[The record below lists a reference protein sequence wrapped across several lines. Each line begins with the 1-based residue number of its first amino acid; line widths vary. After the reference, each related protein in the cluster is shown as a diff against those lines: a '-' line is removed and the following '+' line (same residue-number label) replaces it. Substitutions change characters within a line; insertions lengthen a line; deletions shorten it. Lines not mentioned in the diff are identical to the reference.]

1 MAEGKKLFG
10 MPAESGRWLLIVL
23 GFIINICLG
32 SVYAYSI
39 FGKALMA
46 EWGINTSESL
56 GMFKF
61 QIPFGVFLLFFAA
74 IFPFAGQILEKLGPK
89 KQGVIGGIIVAAGWI
104 LASLVAG
111 MDSANVPLFVVTYGV
126 IGGIGVG
133 LCYIAPIQVATRWF
147 PDKKGLATGLTVA
160 GFGGS
165 PFVSTYIG
173 QKLIDMRAEV
183 DEAGKVIAGTTH
195 VSDALL
201 YMGIAFLVILIA
213 CFLLMRFPEAGWTPA
228 GWKPKAATGAAATSA
243 VNYNRNEI
251 IKTPTF
257 WFLFAC
263 FAIGSLAG
271 LMAIGVYAKIMGDPK
286 VLIGIGAT
294 GLGTATIVQFIL
306 APFNAGGRP
315 VLGWVTDKLG
325 PRVAA
330 MITFVLIAAAAAGMI
345 VVGKGGDDPSTL
357 NKALYFVCFAAFYAG
372 LGGWLAIA
380 PTATA
385 QYFGAKFSSRNYGI
399 VFLAYGIG
407 GIIATFVAA
416 YSKDIFKGST
426 FDMFIPVAIL
436 AVLGFLMAAFFMKPV
451 KAPPAQV
458 EAAKK

>member
-1 MAEGKKLFG
+1 MAVEGKKLFG
-10 MPAESGRWLLIVL
+10 MPAESGRWILIVL

-32 SVYAYSI
+32 SVYAYGV
-39 FGKALMA
+39 FGKQLAT
-46 EWGINTSESL
+46 EWKFDLTTS
-56 GMFKF
+56 GGVFQQ

-89 KQGVIGGIIVAAGWI
+89 KQGIIGGIIVAAGWI
-104 LASLVAG
+104 LAAFVSRL
-111 MDSANVPLFVVTYGV
+111 DTANVPLFVLTYGV
-126 IGGIGVG
+126 VGGIGVG

-165 PFVSTYIG
+165 PFVSTYVG
-173 QKLIDMRAEV
+173 SELIKMNNQ
-183 DEAGKVIAGTTH
+183 
-195 VSDALL
+195 VSDAFL
-201 YMGIAFLVILIA
+201 YLGIAFLVILIVS
-213 CFLLMRFPEAGWTPA
+213 FMFMSFPDPGWTPA
-228 GWKPKAATGAAATSA
+228 GWKPKATAAAATSA

-251 IKTPTF
+251 VKTPTF

-271 LMAIGVYAKIMGDPK
+271 LMAIGVYANVFSHTK
-286 VLIGIGAT
+286 VALTVSTAA
-294 GLGTATIVQFIL
+294 LSTATIVQFIL

-315 VLGWVTDKLG
+315 VLGSVTDKLG

-330 MITFVLIAAAAAGMI
+330 MITFVLIAAAAGGMI
-345 VVGKGGDDPSTL
+345 YVNKGAGDASTL
-357 NKALYFVCFAAFYAG
+357 TKVLYFVCFAAFYAG

-407 GIIATFVAA
+407 GLIATFVAA
-416 YSKDIFKGST
+416 YSKDIFGEVL
-426 FDMFIPVAIL
+426 DMFIPVAIL

-451 KAPPAQV
+451 KAPPAQ
-458 EAAKK
+458 AAPAKK

>member
-1 MAEGKKLFG
+1 MAEEQKLFG
-10 MPAESGRWLLIVL
+10 MPAKQGRWILVLL
-23 GFIINICLG
+23 GFIINLCLG

-39 FGKALMA
+39 FGKQLMK
-46 EWGINTSESL
+46 EWDISTSTSG
-56 GMFKF
+56 GMFQY

-74 IFPFAGQILEKLGPK
+74 IFPLSGQLLEKIGPK
-89 KQGVIGGIIVAAGWI
+89 TQGIIGGIIVAAGWI
-104 LASLVAG
+104 LASFVASG
-111 MDSANVPLFVVTYGV
+111 TESVPLFVLAYGV

-147 PDKKGLATGLTVA
+147 PDRKGLATGLTVA

-165 PFVSTYIG
+165 PFVSTYVG
-173 QKLIDMRAEV
+173 QELIKLND
-183 DEAGKVIAGTTH
+183 H

-201 YMGIAFLVILIA
+201 YLGIGFLVILLVS
-213 CFLLMRFPEAGWTPA
+213 FWLMRFPEAGWKPA
-228 GWKPKAATGAAATSA
+228 GWTPKTTAAAATST

-251 IKTPTF
+251 IKTATF

-271 LMAIGVYAKIMGDPK
+271 LMAIGVYASIMTNAK
-286 VLIGIGAT
+286 VAIGIHTTA
-294 GLGTATIVQFIL
+294 LATATIVQFIL

-315 VLGWVTDKLG
+315 VLGWVTDRLG

-330 MITFVLIAAAAAGMI
+330 MITFLLILAAAVGMI
-345 VVGKGGDDPSTL
+345 VVGKGGDDPTTL
-357 NKALYFVCFAAFYAG
+357 NKVLYFVCFAAFYAG

-380 PTATA
+380 PTAVA
-385 QYFGAKFSSRNYGI
+385 QYFGTKFSSRNYGI
-399 VFLAYGIG
+399 LFLAYGVG
-407 GIIATFVAA
+407 AIIATFVAA
-416 YSKDIFKGST
+416 YSRDIFKGST

-436 AVLGFLMAAFFMKPV
+436 AALAFVLAAFFMKPP
-451 KAPPAQV
+451 KQV

>member
-1 MAEGKKLFG
+1 MAEEKRLFG
-10 MPAESGRWLLIVL
+10 MPAEKGRWLLIVL

-39 FGKALMA
+39 FGKQLMT
-46 EWGINTSESL
+46 EWGISTGTSL
-56 GMFKF
+56 GMFKY

-74 IFPFAGQILEKLGPK
+74 IFPLSGQLLEKLGPK
-89 KQGVIGGIIVAAGWI
+89 KQGIIGGIIVAAGWI
-104 LASLVAG
+104 LASFVASG
-111 MDSANVPLFVVTYGV
+111 TESVPLFVLTYGV

-133 LCYIAPIQVATRWF
+133 ICYIAPIQVATRWF

-165 PFVSTYIG
+165 PFISTYLG
-173 QKLIDMRAEV
+173 QELIKIDNQ
-183 DEAGKVIAGTTH
+183 

-201 YMGIAFLVILIA
+201 YLGIAFLVVLLV
-213 CFLLMRFPEAGWTPA
+213 CFWLMSFPEAGWKPA
-228 GWKPKAATGAAATSA
+228 GWTPKATTAAATSA

-251 IKTPTF
+251 VKTATF

-271 LMAIGVYAKIMGDPK
+271 LMAIGVYATIMTNTK
-286 VLIGIGAT
+286 VALGIHTTA
-294 GLGTATIVQFIL
+294 LATATIVQFIL

-315 VLGWVTDKLG
+315 VLGAVTDRLG

-330 MITFVLIAAAAAGMI
+330 MITFVLIIAAAAGMI
-345 VVGKGGDDPSTL
+345 VVGKGTDTASTL
-357 NKALYFVCFAAFYAG
+357 NKVLYFVCFAAFYAG

-380 PTATA
+380 PTAVA

-399 VFLAYGIG
+399 LFLAYGIG

-416 YSKDIFKGST
+416 YSRDIFKGST

-436 AVLGFLMAAFFMKPV
+436 AALGFVMAAFMMKPP
-451 KAPPAQV
+451 KQV

>member
-1 MAEGKKLFG
+1 MAEEQKLFG
-10 MPAESGRWLLIVL
+10 MPAKQGRWILVLL
-23 GFIINICLG
+23 GFIINLCLG

-39 FGKALMA
+39 FGKQLMT
-46 EWGINTSESL
+46 EWDISTGTSL
-56 GMFKF
+56 GMFKY
-61 QIPFGVFLLFFAA
+61 QIPFGIFLLFFAA
-74 IFPFAGQILEKLGPK
+74 IFPLSGQLLEKLGPK
-89 KQGVIGGIIVAAGWI
+89 KQGIIGGIIVAAGWI
-104 LASLVAG
+104 LASFVASG
-111 MDSANVPLFVVTYGV
+111 TESVPLFVLAYGV

-147 PDKKGLATGLTVA
+147 PDRKGLATGLTVA

-165 PFVSTYIG
+165 PFVSTYVG
-173 QKLIDMRAEV
+173 QELIKMND
-183 DEAGKVIAGTTH
+183 H

-201 YMGIAFLVILIA
+201 YLGIGFLVILLVS
-213 CFLLMRFPEAGWTPA
+213 FWLMRFPEAGWKPA
-228 GWKPKAATGAAATSA
+228 GWMPKATAAATST
-243 VNYNRNEI
+243 VNYNRNEV
-251 IKTPTF
+251 IKTATF

-271 LMAIGVYAKIMGDPK
+271 LMAIGVYASIMTNAK
-286 VLIGIGAT
+286 VAIGISTAA
-294 GLGTATIVQFIL
+294 LSTATIVQFIL

-315 VLGWVTDKLG
+315 VLGWVTDRLG

-330 MITFVLIAAAAAGMI
+330 MITFVLILAAAIGMI
-345 VVGKGGDDPSTL
+345 LVGKGGDDPTTL

-385 QYFGAKFSSRNYGI
+385 QYFGTKFSSRNYGI
-399 VFLAYGIG
+399 LFLAYGVG
-407 GIIATFVAA
+407 AIIATFVAA
-416 YSKDIFKGST
+416 YSRDIFKGST

-436 AVLGFLMAAFFMKPV
+436 AVLAFLLAAFFMKPP
-451 KAPPAQV
+451 KQV

>member
-1 MAEGKKLFG
+1 MAEEKKLFG
-10 MPAESGRWLLIVL
+10 MPAEKGRWLLIVL

-39 FGKALMA
+39 FGKQLMS
-46 EWGINTSESL
+46 EWGISTGTSM
-56 GMFKF
+56 GMLKY

-74 IFPFAGQILEKLGPK
+74 IFPLSGQLLEKLGPK
-89 KQGVIGGIIVAAGWI
+89 KQGIIGGIIVAAGWI
-104 LASLVAG
+104 LASFVASG
-111 MDSANVPLFVVTYGV
+111 TESVPLFVLTYGV

-173 QKLIDMRAEV
+173 QELIKMDNQ
-183 DEAGKVIAGTTH
+183 

-201 YMGIAFLVILIA
+201 YMGIAFLVIISVA
-213 CFLLMRFPEAGWTPA
+213 FWFMRFPEAGWKPA
-228 GWKPKAATGAAATSA
+228 GWQPKAAAPAATTSA

-271 LMAIGVYAKIMGDPK
+271 LMAIGVYANVMGNTR
-286 VLIGIGAT
+286 VA
-294 GLGTATIVQFIL
+294 LGMTAGSLATATIVQFIL

-315 VLGWVTDKLG
+315 VLGAVTDKLG

-330 MITFVLIAAAAAGMI
+330 MITFILILLAAAGMI
-345 VVGKGGDDPSTL
+345 VVGKGTDTASTM
-357 NKALYFVCFAAFYAG
+357 NKVLYFVCFAAFYAG

-380 PTATA
+380 PTAVA
-385 QYFGAKFSSRNYGI
+385 QYFGAKFSSRNYG
-399 VFLAYGIG
+399 VLFLAYGVG
-407 GIIATFVAA
+407 GLIATFVAA
-416 YSKDIFKGST
+416 YSKDIFGNVL
-426 FDMFIPVAIL
+426 DMFIPVAIL
-436 AVLGFLMAAFFMKPV
+436 AALGFVLAAFFMKPP
-451 KAPPAQV
+451 KQAAAPAKQV
-458 EAAKK
+458 EPAKK

>member
-1 MAEGKKLFG
+1 MAEEKKLFG
-10 MPAESGRWLLIVL
+10 MPAEKGRWLLIVL

-39 FGKALMA
+39 FGKQLMT
-46 EWGINTSESL
+46 EWGISTGTSL
-56 GMFKF
+56 GMFKY

-74 IFPFAGQILEKLGPK
+74 IFPLSGQLLEKLGPK
-89 KQGVIGGIIVAAGWI
+89 KQGIIGGIIVAAGWI
-104 LASLVAG
+104 LASFVASG
-111 MDSANVPLFVVTYGV
+111 TESVPLFVLTYGV

-133 LCYIAPIQVATRWF
+133 ICYIAPIQVATRWF

-165 PFVSTYIG
+165 PFISTYLG
-173 QKLIDMRAEV
+173 QELIKIDNQ
-183 DEAGKVIAGTTH
+183 

-201 YMGIAFLVILIA
+201 YLGIAFLVVLLV
-213 CFLLMRFPEAGWTPA
+213 CFWLMSFPEAGWKPA
-228 GWKPKAATGAAATSA
+228 GWTPKATTAAATSA

-251 IKTPTF
+251 VKTATF

-271 LMAIGVYAKIMGDPK
+271 LMAIGVYATIMTNTK
-286 VLIGIGAT
+286 VALGIHTTA
-294 GLGTATIVQFIL
+294 LATATIVQFIL

-315 VLGWVTDKLG
+315 VLGAVTDRLG

-330 MITFVLIAAAAAGMI
+330 MITFVLIIAAAAGMI
-345 VVGKGGDDPSTL
+345 VVGKGTDTASTL
-357 NKALYFVCFAAFYAG
+357 NKVLYFVCFAAFYAG

-380 PTATA
+380 PTAVA

-399 VFLAYGIG
+399 LFLAYGIG

-416 YSKDIFKGST
+416 YSRDIFKGST

-436 AVLGFLMAAFFMKPV
+436 AALGFVMAAFMMKPP
-451 KAPPAQV
+451 KQV